1 MQKSNR
7 WAYSN
12 LSVPQ
17 NIAKELLSVEYM
29 VKGETI
35 SSSWPV
41 KGNFERDALSRWKP
55 SHKIC
60 WEHLWFGCCFLSIR
74 TANRNIY
81 HCFQKC
87 GVLKF
92 LTMRPQATLAG
103 TYTAQVASNG
113 GSTCITSIMILLPVG
128 KTVWGLQLRLRF
140 SLVLLSVP
148 LSNLEVPSSILWFK
162 MTLLIGNTARK

>member
-81 HCFQKC
+81 PCFQKC

-92 LTMRPQATLAG
+92 LTMRPQATLVG
-103 TYTAQVASNG
+103 TYPARVASNG
-113 GSTCITSIMILLPVG
+113 GSTCINSLMILLPVG
-128 KTVWGLQLRLRF
+128 KKCLGLQLRLGF
-140 SLVLLSVP
+140 FLVLLSVP
-148 LSNLEVPSSILWFK
+148 LSNLEVPSSILWFR
-162 MTLLIGNTARK
+162 MTLSIGNTARK